1 MKNKRI
7 ALFVAAVWIL
17 LIMVGI
23 RGEHFSKFKQLFAN
37 ENISNNEILLDH
49 EIEELIYFYQHV
61 MKKSNKE
68 ATRTAIDTLL
78 KDKAI
83 QQEAEKQKLHVNEK
97 EVQKTIDFQIK
108 NAELIDS
115 PELTSLLE
123 GLDLTIEE
131 YYQEYAYE
139 KIRGKLMES
148 KLFEVVTKD
157 IQDPE
162 EKVKLWDK
170 EKQKLEKQFMTVNY
184 VEIEQLKKRY
194 QY

>member
-7 ALFVAAVWIL
+7 ALFVAAVLIL

-23 RGEHFSKFKQLFAN
+23 RGEHFSQFKQLFAN
-37 ENISNNEILLDH
+37 ENFSNNEILLDH

-68 ATRTAIDTLL
+68 ATITAIDTLL

-108 NAELIDS
+108 NAKLIDS

-194 QY
+194 HY

>member
-7 ALFVAAVWIL
+7 GLFVTAVLIL
-17 LIMVGI
+17 LFMVGL
-23 RGEHFSKFKQLFAN
+23 RGERFGQFIQLFAN
-37 ENISNNEILLDH
+37 GNISNNEILLDH
-49 EIEELIYFYQHV
+49 EIEQLIYFHKHV

-68 ATRTAIDTLL
+68 ATQTAIDTLL

-83 QQEAEKQKLHVNEK
+83 QQEAEKQKLNVKDN

-108 NAELIDS
+108 NAKLIDS
-115 PELTSLLE
+115 PELTLLLE

-131 YYQEYAYE
+131 YYQEYVYE

-148 KLFEVVTKD
+148 KLFGVVTKD

-162 EKVKLWDK
+162 EKVKFWDK
-170 EKQKLEKQFMTVNY
+170 EKQKLVKQFMAVNY

>member
-7 ALFVAAVWIL
+7 ALFVAAVLIL

-23 RGEHFSKFKQLFAN
+23 RGDHFSQFKQLFAN

-108 NAELIDS
+108 NAKLIDS

-157 IQDPE
+157 IQDPD